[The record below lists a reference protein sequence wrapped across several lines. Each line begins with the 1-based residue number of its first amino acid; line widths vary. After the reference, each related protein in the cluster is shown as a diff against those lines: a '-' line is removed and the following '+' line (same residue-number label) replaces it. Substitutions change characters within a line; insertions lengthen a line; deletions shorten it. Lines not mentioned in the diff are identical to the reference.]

1 MRLKLEATMRVAK
14 ALQQTMLAL
23 SRARFLMGLD
33 SLAGQPAEF
42 IARALRGRDSSSSR
56 LLPLL
61 DLLPIPDG
69 FNESIYFDAT
79 LLRENFT
86 TEQLVEARDAL
97 RESIETNELEALR
110 TTLALLPE
118 GAYMTRLYTTL
129 SADEMSVDPVF
140 ALNTEMPEQALARNA
155 VLDQSCGRNG
165 TEWSLTLGEGTGRNG
180 EVVIRANRPT
190 PFSAPQ
196 ATDTLDA
203 AFLQERTSGNARPML
218 ISQSNVAPL
227 DIASDGSGSQA
238 PMAVVTGDPDEG
250 DDDNGFLGLQGP
262 LSILVLALF
271 VLRGRRYPSKPSTIK
286 KSASA

>member
-1 MRLKLEATMRVAK
+1 
-14 ALQQTMLAL
+14 
-23 SRARFLMGLD
+23 
-33 SLAGQPAEF
+33 
-42 IARALRGRDSSSSR
+42 LRGRDTSSSR

-61 DLLPIPDG
+61 DLLPIPAGLD
-69 FNESIYFDAT
+69 ESVYFDAT

-86 TEQLVEARDAL
+86 TEQLVEARNAL
-97 RESIETNELEALR
+97 RENIETNELEALR

-140 ALNTEMPEQALARNA
+140 ALNSDMPEQALARNA
-155 VLDQSCGRNG
+155 VLDQNCGSNG

-190 PFSAPQ
+190 PFSAPP

-218 ISQSNVAPL
+218 IAQSSIEPL
-227 DIASDGSGSQA
+227 DIDSDGSVSET
-238 PMAVVTGDPDEG
+238 PIAVVTGDAEEG
-250 DDDNGFLGLQGP
+250 NDDDDGFLGLQGP

-271 VLRGRRYPSKPSTIK
+271 ALRGRRYPSNPSTIR